1 MISANLPFILY
12 LALFAAM
19 FIGIAVPLRNER
31 IAMNRWYGVRFKE
44 SFISD
49 ELWYDLN
56 RYGARQLIWGGVVL
70 LIDAVAMLFVPVGA
84 GGIPL
89 VVLLFFPVGMA
100 LVGALFTYQY
110 GRKRARELEES
121 S

>member
-1 MISANLPFILY
+1 MISANLQFILY
-12 LALFAAM
+12 LVLFATV

-31 IAMNRWYGVRFKE
+31 IAMNRWYGIRFKQA
-44 SFISD
+44 FISD
-49 ELWYDLN
+49 ELWYDQN
-56 RYGARQLIWGGVVL
+56 RYGARHIIWGGVVL

-89 VVLLFFPVGMA
+89 VVLLLFPVAVA

-110 GRKRARELEES
+110 GRRRARELEES